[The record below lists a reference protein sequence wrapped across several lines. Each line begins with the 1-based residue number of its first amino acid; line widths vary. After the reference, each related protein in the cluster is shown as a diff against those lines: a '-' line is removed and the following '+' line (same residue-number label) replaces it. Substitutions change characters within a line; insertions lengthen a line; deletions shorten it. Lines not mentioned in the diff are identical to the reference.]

1 MSSSAFRTRALALAL
16 ASALCTHAPL
26 HAAGTD
32 AAARLPTRVAPEAAA
47 WLDAIG
53 VAAARVQDYGG
64 FLWVELSDA
73 ERAALQAHGVE
84 LELQPEA
91 HQVQVGRYRFDPIRD
106 GQSVPKSRSDDGRGF
121 RLVQFSGPTRQDW
134 LDALRASGLEPLQY
148 YPHNAYLVW
157 STGNARS
164 ALANHAFVR
173 WHDAF
178 HEDYRLADDLR
189 QRSGRIDNVSVVFF
203 NDGDIEGTLAA
214 LRGLGA
220 RILDH
225 HPAQPDRRL
234 FNAIVQIDAAAL
246 SDVAKLATVLWAGY
260 SHPEPVHDDEMSDQI
275 QAGNHPGGTPV
286 TGYSAYLAGLGYDG
300 DGVRWA
306 VVDSGIDYDHPD
318 LGPSIVAGFNFPGAC
333 TVAGQP
339 GTDCEGGGHGTHV
352 AGIVGGSGAAGFT
365 DAGGFLYGLGV
376 APGVDLVAM
385 NSLSASAWP
394 PAGGWQEHSKRA
406 LALGSV
412 GTSNSWTTGEGT
424 AHGYQASERTHD
436 QMSHDGDF
444 DTPANIEPIIT
455 VFSAGNSGEQG
466 ARTLTAPKE
475 AKNVIV
481 VASSVNARVGSIE
494 NISGFSSRG
503 PAVDGRIVPTIAAPG
518 EQIASTR
525 NDLGGNCSTPIAGT
539 SNRYAFCSGTSMAAP
554 HVSGALAIATEWW
567 RGFNAGAD
575 PSPAMAKA
583 LLVNSAVDMG
593 TANRPNSAEGWG
605 RVNLERM
612 IDPAANVEYF
622 DQTHLFGAAGE
633 SFELTVQPANP
644 ALPVQITMAWNDA
657 VGAIG
662 ANPALVNDLDLTVS
676 DGPTSYRGNV
686 FANGWS
692 ATGGTRDAL
701 NNLENVY
708 LQSPSGQAIVIR
720 IDAINIAGDGAWGNA
735 DATDQSFALICS
747 NCLQQPGYTLAV
759 EPDEFAVCAPDDV
772 QSSVSIGSV
781 LGYTDAVTLAL
792 ADVPAGV
799 DASLGTSV
807 LTPPQTTTLNL
818 DDISSAAVGDHV
830 LRVLASSNSGAK
842 EATVALSVF
851 DAAASAPGLL
861 APEDNAIG
869 VGATPTFTWS
879 ASPQAQTYLLE
890 VSRTADFSDLLLSQ
904 AVDGT
909 SFTPGSPLPTS
920 TNLWWRVR
928 ADNVCSTGLPSPGR
942 RFQTVLAPGDCNP
955 DSQIVASHFSDDI
968 ESGANG
974 WTSSGTGNTW
984 VQSTSLPRSPVTSWS
999 ATGPAISS
1007 DQRLVTP
1014 PIAVPPLGARS
1025 PVLVFHHSRSLEV
1038 RSSGGCWDG
1047 GVLESST
1054 NGGTNWTAVPA
1065 AQILTDPY
1073 TGNLGGGPGNG
1084 LPAWCGVATEYRRVV
1099 VNATPWMGQNVA
1111 FRFRLSSD
1119 GSVASE
1125 SWRIDDVEL
1134 RSCASASSQVSLD
1147 ATTVGQGSVSASPDL
1162 STYAVNS
1169 EVTLTATPEAG
1180 WRFVGWSGDV
1190 ISTANP
1196 LELLMADDTDVTAT
1210 FVAKQASQAAF
1221 APFNEVVRVG
1231 QAASFSVRVTG
1242 ASSAPSNGNVV
1253 VSASSGES
1261 CSSSTPVTVAGPT
1274 GTVFSCPLT
1283 FATLGPRTIAATFDE
1298 NGTHLGSNSPSAPVN
1313 ALRFADVSV
1322 TAGDG
1327 SGAAT
1332 PGGAANYLV
1341 EVRNAGPD
1349 AAVDVPLQIS
1359 IAPELLAQSWD
1370 CVVAQGAATCPQA
1383 SGSGSVETT
1392 VTLPANSRLDYL
1404 LGGTYAN
1411 DLDSV
1416 TVLSAEVAPVAA
1428 APAYTHDPSTGNN
1441 TATDVNLLP
1450 EVFGDGFEP

>member
-16 ASALCTHAPL
+16 ASALCAHAPL
-26 HAAGTD
+26 HAAGAD
-32 AAARLPTRVAPEAAA
+32 AAALLPTRVAPEAAA

-64 FLWVELSDA
+64 FLWVELSGV

-84 LELQPEA
+84 LEVQPEA

-106 GQSVPKSRSDDGRGF
+106 GQAVPKSRSDDGRGF

-134 LDALRASGLEPLQY
+134 LDALRASGLQPLQY

-157 STGNARS
+157 STGDART
-164 ALANHAFVR
+164 ALANQAFVR

-246 SDVAKLATVLWAGY
+246 SEVAKLATVLWAGY

-286 TGYSAYLAGLGYDG
+286 TGYSAYLSGLGYDG

-333 TVAGQP
+333 SVSGQP

-352 AGIVGGSGAAGFT
+352 AGIVGGTGAAGFT

-444 DTPANIEPIIT
+444 DTPAIIEPIIT

-466 ARTLTAPKE
+466 AQTLTAPKE

-518 EQIASTR
+518 EQIASSR

-567 RGFNAGAD
+567 RTFNGGAN

-593 TANRPNSAEGWG
+593 TANRPNSTEGWG

-612 IDPAANVEYF
+612 IDPAAPVEYF
-622 DQTHLFGAAGE
+622 DQAHVFGAAGE

-644 ALPVQITMAWNDA
+644 ALPVQITLAWNDA

-662 ANPALVNDLDLTVS
+662 ANPALVNDLDLLVT
-676 DGPTSYRGNV
+676 DGATAYRGNV

-692 ATGGTRDAL
+692 STGGTRDSR

-708 LQSPSGQAIVIR
+708 VQSPSGQAIVVR
-720 IDAINIAGDGAWGNA
+720 IDAINIAGDGRWGNA
-735 DATDQSFALICS
+735 DPTDQSFALICS
-747 NCLQQPGYTLAV
+747 NCVEEPGYTLTV
-759 EPDEFAVCAPDDV
+759 EPDEFAVCAPDDEQALV
-772 QSSVSIGSV
+772 SVGQV
-781 LGYTDAVTLAL
+781 LGYTDPVTLSL

-799 DASLGTSV
+799 DASLGSTV
-807 LTPPQTTTLNL
+807 LTPPQDTTLDL
-818 DDISSAAVGDHV
+818 ADISSAAVGDHV
-830 LRVLASSNSGAK
+830 IRVLASSTAGPR
-842 EATVALSVF
+842 EAAVALAVF
-851 DAAASAPGLL
+851 DAVAPAPDLVLPAA
-861 APEDNAIG
+861 NATG
-869 VGATPTFTWS
+869 VSPTQTFTWN
-879 ASPQAQTYLLE
+879 ASTQAQTYLLE
-890 VSRTADFSDLLLSQ
+890 VSRDESFTDLVVSQ
-904 AVDGT
+904 VVNGT
-909 SFTPGSPLPTS
+909 SYSPTVPLPNS

-928 ADNVCSTGLPSPGR
+928 ADNVCGNGTASTAR
-942 RFQTVLAPGDCNP
+942 RFQTVLAPGDCDP
-955 DSQIVASHFSDDI
+955 DTQVAVMHFADDI
-968 ESGANG
+968 EAGANG

-984 VQSTSLPRSPVTSWS
+984 TRSTALPRSPVTSWS
-999 ATGPAISS
+999 ATGPAVSG
-1007 DQRLVTP
+1007 DQRLVSP
-1014 PIAVPPLGARS
+1014 AIALPAS
-1025 PVLVFHHSRSLEV
+1025 AQAPVFVFHHSRSLEP
-1038 RSSGGCWDG
+1038 RSGGGCWDG
-1047 GVLESST
+1047 GMLEAST
-1054 NGGTNWTAVPA
+1054 NGGSTWTVVPA
-1065 AQILTDPY
+1065 AQISSDAY

-1084 LPAWCGVATEYRRVV
+1084 QPAWCGDASEYRRVV
-1099 VNATPWMGQNVA
+1099 VDAAPWAGQNVA

-1119 GSVASE
+1119 GSVPSAG
-1125 SWRIDDVEL
+1125 WRIDDVEL
-1134 RSCASASSQVSLD
+1134 QSCAAASGAFALD
-1147 ATTVGQGSVSASPDL
+1147 VARVGNGNVSVSPEL
-1162 STYAVNS
+1162 PTYPVNS
-1169 EVTLTATPEAG
+1169 EVTLTATPDAG
-1180 WRFVGWSGDV
+1180 WRFAGWSGDLTTSINPLQFV
-1190 ISTANP
+1190 LGADTELTAN
-1196 LELLMADDTDVTAT
+1196 
-1210 FVAKQASQAAF
+1210 FVAKQASQSTIANFGNPVRQGVPATFAAQ
-1221 APFNEVVRVG
+1221 VG
-1231 QAASFSVRVTG
+1231 G
-1242 ASSAPSNGNVV
+1242 ASTAPVDGSVTIT
-1253 VSASSGES
+1253 ASSGES
-1261 CSSSTPVTVAGPT
+1261 CTATAPTTVGGPN
-1274 GTVFSCPLT
+1274 GSVFSCQMT
-1283 FATLGPRTIAATFDE
+1283 FATLGPRTLTASFAE
-1298 NGTHLGSNSPSAPVN
+1298 NGTHLGSSSASVPVS
-1313 ALRFADVSV
+1313 ALRFADVTVS
-1322 TAGDG
+1322 ADDG
-1327 SGAAT
+1327 GITAT
-1332 PGGAANYLV
+1332 PGAPADYLI
-1341 EVRNAGPD
+1341 EVRNTGPD
-1349 AAVDVPLQIS
+1349 TAVDVALRIS
-1359 IAPELLAQSWD
+1359 IAPELLSQSWD
-1370 CVVAQGAATCPQA
+1370 CVVAQGAASCPQA
-1383 SGSGSVETT
+1383 SGSGSIDTI

-1404 LGGTYAN
+1404 LDGTYAN
-1411 DLDSV
+1411 DLDGV
-1416 TVLSAEVAPVAA
+1416 TVLSAEVESSTAS
-1428 APAYTHDPSTGNN
+1428 PAYTHDTNAANN
-1441 TATDVNLLP
+1441 TDTDVNLLP
-1450 EVFGDGFEP
+1450 PVFGDGFED